1 MKTILNCKYVS
12 EVWASIKTDS
22 GREFLETFDKY
33 FKKQKIAHL
42 INLPDRHSKMAK
54 IENLNKQIARLIMT
68 YLTEKTMENGEQ
80 YREWTDVLEII
91 RKGLKEIKTHPK
103 DEDPFKYPMPEPKV
117 QALPKYK
124 TDDIV
129 YRPLEKPIG
138 EYGES

>member
-1 MKTILNCKYVS
+1 
-12 EVWASIKTDS
+12 
-22 GREFLETFDKY
+22 
-33 FKKQKIAHL
+33 
-42 INLPDRHSKMAK
+42 
-54 IENLNKQIARLIMT
+54 
-68 YLTEKTMENGEQ
+68 MENGEQ

-129 YRPLEKPIG
+129 YRPLENLLENTGNSALETIAMIWFPEKCRMFICMKTIG
-138 EYGES
+138 DTD